1 MVTLQLEAVL
11 KDINGNPLSG
21 KPINFYYSYDQETWN
36 LIETKTTDS
45 NGKATTTFETSRTTY
60 FKARFEGDEDY
71 EASEATASYTAEVHF
86 TIVSYPSRLTVAPS
100 QAFSVKITVKNDGTK
115 QGNVTVRLK
124 DHNDNLIDY
133 KTQSIAAGSSVEV
146 ELSATAPSSPSLY
159 SWSVEAYNEE
169 TSTIDDEKT
178 ITLEV
183 SMLYVI
189 MQQLLN
195 LLPLIIIIILIVM
208 LIPSLARE

>member
-1 MVTLQLEAVL
+1 MVTLQLEATL
-11 KDINGNPLSG
+11 KDVDGNPLAN

-36 LIETKTTDS
+36 LIETVNTNE
-45 NGKATTTFETSRTTY
+45 NGIATTTHEATKTTY
-60 FKARFEGDEDY
+60 YKAVFEGDDEY
-71 EASEATASYTAEVHF
+71 EGSEATASYTLEAHF
-86 TIVSYPSRLTVAPS
+86 VIVSYPSHLVVAPS
-100 QAFSVKITVKNDGTK
+100 QTFSVKITVKNDGTK